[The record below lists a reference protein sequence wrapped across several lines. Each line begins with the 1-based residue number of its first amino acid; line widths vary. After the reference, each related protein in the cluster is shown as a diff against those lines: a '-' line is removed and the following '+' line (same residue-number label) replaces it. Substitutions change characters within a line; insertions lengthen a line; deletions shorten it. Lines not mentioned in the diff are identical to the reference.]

1 PSLAQDAVGPP
12 RVHAGAPRDGRRA
25 HARAGATVPRAG
37 DAEPDRVRGHLSAA
51 RGAGRPLHGAGV
63 ARLSDAGGRG
73 RDARQPRRRRRDP
86 RDVMRGAVGAGALGV
101 ALMVL
106 GVVVDAEPLLVPGA
120 ALLAM
125 AAAAAGWVAAAA
137 RGAAVERKISARR
150 VMEEEPLSVH
160 ITARSG
166 TLPFPGGALVDGL
179 LPQPAALRCGRSVAR
194 VRIDARFAR
203 RGPRVLAAPNLALRD
218 PLGIAE
224 GTVGGG
230 EDERV
235 LVLPRLH
242 PVVAAGEG
250 SPLQS
255 GGHAAPVA
263 GAEVELDGLRPYRDG
278 APASRIHWA
287 ALARGAGLLER
298 RLRPEGEGRPL
309 VVLDASG
316 PAEADDLDAA
326 VRAAASLGHALAR
339 AGGCSILLPGDR
351 RATPLEADGRGWPAT
366 HARLALVAP

>member
-1 PSLAQDAVGPP
+1 
-12 RVHAGAPRDGRRA
+12 
-25 HARAGATVPRAG
+25 
-37 DAEPDRVRGHLSAA
+37 
-51 RGAGRPLHGAGV
+51 
-63 ARLSDAGGRG
+63 
-73 RDARQPRRRRRDP
+73 
-86 RDVMRGAVGAGALGV
+86 MRGALGAGALGV
-101 ALMVL
+101 VLMIL

-166 TLPFPGGALVDGL
+166 ALPFPGGALVDSL

-194 VRIDARFAR
+194 VRIDVRFAR

-218 PLGIAE
+218 PLGVAE
-224 GTVGGG
+224 RTVGGG
-230 EDERV
+230 EDGRV

-242 PVVAAGEG
+242 PVIAAGEG

-263 GAEVELDGLRPYRDG
+263 GADVELDGLRPYRDG

-309 VVLDASG
+309 VVLDDAA
-316 PAEADDLDAA
+316 PADADDLDAA
-326 VRAAASLGHALAR
+326 VRAAASLAHALAR

-366 HARLALVAP
+366 HARLALVAPGRTGSALAAAAAGARAVYYVTARRGLRAPTRLLRPGQQRVVVVAPGQLPGRRAAFAVAGCTGYVLAAGARAAVGA